1 MQMLH
6 PHRGSIQQYMEQIE
20 DPDHGRPS
28 SNRQDG
34 EGSLDAEPDLEGS
47 RAGSAASAGA
57 VLGAPFFQTGRAA
70 IGGAGRIDGSERGS
84 EFCIQGSGYAGEDR
98 MDGGAPVSVFRP

>member
-1 MQMLH
+1 MGVAVYAFQH
-6 PHRGSIQQYMEQIE
+6 
-20 DPDHGRPS
+20 S

-70 IGGAGRIDGSERGS
+70 IGGAGRIDGSERA
-84 EFCIQGSGYAGEDR
+84 SGFVFKAPGMLGEAGLTVAER
-98 MDGGAPVSVFRP
+98 FLVFGLRIHSVGWGPS